1 MLFRSY
7 IGSYLPSGE
16 QLHTVGVNVQWW
28 RYARV
33 LYSVPPNTMAKP
45 VTKTPRGR
53 EQHHMNGYTLGCLQE
68 QAKWPTGAPIQ
79 LPLEFCIFA
88 KSLFTKKKL
97 VLNQAIAALRPS
109 VGLPGRFATVW
120 KNRTGHTHTPTHTHT
135 HNYCNPAEHVRRGLI
150 RNINV
155 DCHSHRHWGAS
166 PFHLPYWLQC
176 SVFTP
181 TSV

>member
-1 MLFRSY
+1 MKIRTCAIQRPTKHNGKARNKNTTWSRATSHEW
-7 IGSYLPSGE
+7 I
-16 QLHTVGVNVQWW
+16 
-28 RYARV
+28 YARV
-33 LYSVPPNTMAKP
+33 PARASKMANRCTNTAATRILYL
-45 VTKTPRGR
+45 R
-53 EQHHMNGYTLGCLQE
+53 EEPFYE
-68 QAKWPTGAPIQ
+68 
-79 LPLEFCIFA
+79 
-88 KSLFTKKKL
+88 KKL

-135 HNYCNPAEHVRRGLI
+135 HNYCNPAVHVRRGLI